1 MTETGNDENVNDYI
15 SVEIENKE
23 LCSRYVARVVKDIKL
38 APSPEWMQR
47 RLAACGI
54 RPINNIVDITNY
66 VMEEYAQPMHAYDLD
81 TIADHK
87 IIVQNAKNGEVF
99 TTLDGQ
105 ERTLDDSMLMIC
117 DGEKAVG
124 IAGIMGGEN
133 SMITDNVKTML
144 FEAACFDGT
153 NIRLSGKKLGMRTDA
168 QAKFEK
174 GLDPNNTYEAINRA
188 CQLIEEL
195 GAGTVVGGAVDVYP
209 KVKEPEEVAYD
220 VDRIN
225 RLLGT
230 DISEDQMVT
239 YFETIDL
246 PVDREKKLVHVPTW
260 RQDIHCLADLAE
272 EVARFYGYDKI
283 PATLPSGEAT
293 AGRLSEQMEIENIAR
308 NVIEQAG
315 FSEGMTYSF
324 ESPKV
329 FDKLLVPEGS
339 KARRGDCNFQS
350 ARRRLQYY
358 AYPVLKRNADIVG
371 NKL

>member
-1 MTETGNDENVNDYI
+1 MDLLTYYSDLAVAYPEYITQKQFCEVCGICHKTAYNLTRRGEISYEIVDTPTGRIHHIKLTDALAYLYKKDTLYGNDENVNDYI

-87 IIVQNAKNGEVF
+87 IIVRNAKNGEAF

-174 GLDPNNTYEAINRA
+174 GLDPNNT
-188 CQLIEEL
+188 
-195 GAGTVVGGAVDVYP
+195 
-209 KVKEPEEVAYD
+209 
-220 VDRIN
+220 
-225 RLLGT
+225 
-230 DISEDQMVT
+230 
-239 YFETIDL
+239 
-246 PVDREKKLVHVPTW
+246 
-260 RQDIHCLADLAE
+260 
-272 EVARFYGYDKI
+272 
-283 PATLPSGEAT
+283 
-293 AGRLSEQMEIENIAR
+293 
-308 NVIEQAG
+308 
-315 FSEGMTYSF
+315 
-324 ESPKV
+324 
-329 FDKLLVPEGS
+329 
-339 KARRGDCNFQS
+339 
-350 ARRRLQYY
+350 
-358 AYPVLKRNADIVG
+358 
-371 NKL
+371 